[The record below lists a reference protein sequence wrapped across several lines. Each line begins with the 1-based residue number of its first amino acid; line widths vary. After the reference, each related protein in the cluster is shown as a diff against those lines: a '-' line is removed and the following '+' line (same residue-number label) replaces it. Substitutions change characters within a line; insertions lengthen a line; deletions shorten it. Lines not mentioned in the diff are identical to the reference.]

1 MNVLVRKDAYFDSVV
16 LMLLSRELKGRP
28 GVADAVVAMG
38 TPLNLDLL
46 ASLGCAAGD
55 LAGVTAADLVIAIDC
70 PDPADLPGAVAAAE
84 AALAHGRPGAAVADG
99 AAREP
104 TTLAGALA
112 QLPQANLAVISLP
125 GAHAAREAHRALDHG
140 LHVMLFSDNVTLD
153 DEVALKRRA
162 RELGLLVM
170 GPDCGSAILN
180 GKPLCFA
187 NVVRRGPI
195 GVVAASGT
203 GLQEVT
209 VLVDRAGSG
218 VSQAIG
224 TGGRDLK
231 DERVGGITMSMGI
244 QALAKDPAT
253 RVIVVV
259 SKPPAPAVAAKV
271 VAELEASGK
280 DCVVHFIGLPREAVP
295 DAGSARVHWAGNLEQ
310 AAGLAVALAGE
321 PAAAAPGAAT
331 PTEAELAALVARE
344 TANMAPAQRY
354 LRGYF
359 TGGTLADEAWLALH
373 AATGAVYSNNQT
385 DLAFVLPDP
394 RVSVGHTVVDLG
406 DDVFTVGRPHPMID
420 PSTRTERV
428 DAEAADPT
436 IAVMLVDVVLGYGS
450 HADPAGALAPSLAA
464 AKAAAAARGGHLA
477 LVASITG
484 TPGDFQDLA
493 RQRATLE
500 AAGVIVMPSNHRAA
514 QLARRLVEAAP
525 GNAASGPRAAGR
537 NGGAR

>member
-28 GVADAVVAMG
+28 GVADAVVTMG

-46 ASLGCAAGD
+46 ASLGCAPSD
-55 LAGVTAADLVIAIDC
+55 LAGVTPADLVIALDC
-70 PDPADLPGAVAAAE
+70 PDPADLA
-84 AALAHGRPGAAVADG
+84 AALAVVDTALTRGRSGTTSDGGAT
-99 AAREP
+99 REP

-112 QLPQANLAVISLP
+112 QLPEANLAVISIP
-125 GAHAAREAHRALDHG
+125 GAHAAREARRALDHG
-140 LHVMLFSDNVTLD
+140 LHVMLFSDNVSLD
-153 DEVALKRRA
+153 DEIALKAHASER
-162 RELGLLVM
+162 GLLVM
-170 GPDCGSAILN
+170 GPDCGSAIIN

-209 VLVDRAGSG
+209 VLVDRAGWG
-218 VSQAIG
+218 ISQALG

-231 DERVGGITMSMGI
+231 NERVGGATMFRGI
-244 QALAKDPAT
+244 EALADDPAT

-271 VAELEASGK
+271 VAALAATGK
-280 DCVVHFIGLPREAVP
+280 DCVVHFIGLGREAVP
-295 DAGSARVHWAGNLEQ
+295 AAASARVRWAGNLEET
-310 AAGLAVALAGE
+310 ANLAVALAAGSGDAAGA
-321 PAAAAPGAAT
+321 PATT
-331 PTEAELAALVARE
+331 PTEAPTETELAAIVARE
-344 TANMAPAQRY
+344 TAGMAPAQKF

-359 TGGTLADEAWLALH
+359 TGGTLADEAWLVLH

-385 DLAFVLPDP
+385 DPAFVLPDP
-394 RVSVGHTVVDLG
+394 HVSVGHTVVDLG

-420 PSTRTERV
+420 PSTRTERI
-428 DAEAADPT
+428 DAEAGDPT

-450 HADPAGALAPSLAA
+450 HADPAGALVPSLIA

-477 LVASITG
+477 VVASLTG

-500 AAGVIVMPSNHRAA
+500 GAGVIMMPSNYRASL
-514 QLARRLVEAAP
+514 LAKRLVDAAP
-525 GNAASGPRAAGR
+525 DNRPATGI
-537 NGGAR
+537 GGAR